1 MQQRELERQAR
12 RLREQADELE
22 TQNDALL
29 AIAET
34 LREETEAG
42 EAARVEAERAQAEAQ
57 RADAAKTRFL
67 AAMSHEW
74 TPLNAIQGYA
84 ELLDRELQGPLTE
97 GQRDYLARLS
107 SSGRHLLALIDDLL
121 DLGRIDAGQVEL
133 QATSRNDRRDLRN
146 RRRRRR
152 PGVECQARDALASA
166 ARWRS
171 THCLCRP

>member
-1 MQQRELERQAR
+1 M
-12 RLREQADELE
+12 
-22 TQNDALL
+22 L

-67 AAMSHEW
+67 AAMSHELR

-121 DLGRIDAGQVEL
+121 DLGRIDAGRVEL
-133 QATSRNDRRDLRN
+133 
-146 RRRRRR
+146 R
-152 PGVECQARDALASA
+152 PRAVTIDEIFGTVDGVVGLGVRCQGRDAHMA